1 MAKKND
7 PVDAIIDELA
17 SLTGWSRAEIK
28 LGIGVVVGGVGVAAL
43 LRTLWFI
50 ADLGPRP
57 GRGPAR
63 VATAARAVTPP
74 IEPRA
79 LKRALKPSG

>member
-1 MAKKND
+1 MELSSDQKG
-7 PVDAIIDELA
+7 AI
-17 SLTGWSRAEIK
+17 AESAIVHAAIK
-28 LGIGVVVGGVGVAAL
+28 LGIGVVIGGVGVAAL

-74 IEPRA
+74 IEPPA
-79 LKRALKPSG
+79 LKRA